1 MKKYVSTRILAD
13 FMILSNL
20 IGKFLP
26 YQDELKGNAL
36 GPAKVK
42 TSYLNCK
49 KASFK
54 NLKIP

>member
-26 YQDELKGNAL
+26 YQDGLKGNAL
-36 GPAKVK
+36 GPAAAD
-42 TSYLNCK
+42 LLP
-49 KASFK
+49 
-54 NLKIP
+54 NLQKSKF